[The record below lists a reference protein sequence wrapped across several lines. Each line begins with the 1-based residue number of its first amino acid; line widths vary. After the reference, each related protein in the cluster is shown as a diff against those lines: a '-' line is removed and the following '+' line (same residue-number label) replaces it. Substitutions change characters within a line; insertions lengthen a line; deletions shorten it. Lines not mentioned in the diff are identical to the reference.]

1 MEKNIIWLK
10 TECKRAVYW
19 LPLAVKRAVIL
30 AIGIIAVA
38 CMIAFCTLKYYEYN
52 KRELVKI
59 NVGYVAD
66 DNMLTDLALSYIGD
80 MESIK
85 SICSIDKVS
94 SEDKGLELLENGEIS
109 ALVVL
114 PDNVID
120 EINTGSNAHG
130 TLYVQATNTSIDTGS
145 GLSNV
150 AVLLFE
156 EIGRAGMGMLSTAQA
171 EIYATY
177 NLISDNSNEVTSE
190 QLDSMYANIDKFNLA
205 AVGQRE
211 KLFKTKSLSLTGND
225 TYVVYYGSAL
235 MTIYVMLVGVL
246 FGEYYKRNLT
256 GQFIAKRRMGVGL
269 SYQLLCRYIAGV
281 IIAATIVMLP
291 ILAIC
296 IQSVSLVGIIA
307 ILLVTIFMT
316 ISNILVFEFAQN
328 EQAAVVIMGVNTILQ
343 SYLSGCIIP
352 TVLLPDKIAAL
363 GELLPASFI
372 KKAFRILMTRRKE
385 DILQVLGGLIAWGVI
400 IFLITIITIWFKN
413 TQKAVLGRRI
423 KLNKN
428 GKYHIPSITMVVFR
442 RFLHKK
448 SIWVCLIIIAVV
460 SVLIVR
466 TERKSDTNI
475 TVAFYDESG
484 EYASLL
490 EEYEGLVEFVNYG
503 SEEDVKKAVLQDEVE
518 CGYVIPY
525 NLTERM
531 LSQMANGLVTVYQD
545 NDAVAV
551 NVVNEVIFERI
562 FKYVSINWYKSYISK
577 YNDGIDDKVEEVV
590 DDKLNEGITFDI
602 DVQMVG
608 DGDLQT
614 MPRFSY
620 PVTFV
625 ILLTVAICG
634 IYGVAQVASDI
645 CKKRFY
651 RCKKSLI
658 IYVQTLVIP
667 ILFGVVTGIII
678 IAIIV
683 NMWQYS
689 Y

>member
-1 MEKNIIWLK
+1 
-10 TECKRAVYW
+10 
-19 LPLAVKRAVIL
+19 
-30 AIGIIAVA
+30 
-38 CMIAFCTLKYYEYN
+38 
-52 KRELVKI
+52 
-59 NVGYVAD
+59 
-66 DNMLTDLALSYIGD
+66 
-80 MESIK
+80 
-85 SICSIDKVS
+85 
-94 SEDKGLELLENGEIS
+94 
-109 ALVVL
+109 
-114 PDNVID
+114 
-120 EINTGSNAHG
+120 
-130 TLYVQATNTSIDTGS
+130 
-145 GLSNV
+145 
-150 AVLLFE
+150 
-156 EIGRAGMGMLSTAQA
+156 
-171 EIYATY
+171 
-177 NLISDNSNEVTSE
+177 
-190 QLDSMYANIDKFNLA
+190 
-205 AVGQRE
+205 
-211 KLFKTKSLSLTGND
+211 
-225 TYVVYYGSAL
+225 
-235 MTIYVMLVGVL
+235 
-246 FGEYYKRNLT
+246 
-256 GQFIAKRRMGVGL
+256 
-269 SYQLLCRYIAGV
+269 
-281 IIAATIVMLP
+281 
-291 ILAIC
+291 
-296 IQSVSLVGIIA
+296 
-307 ILLVTIFMT
+307 
-316 ISNILVFEFAQN
+316 
-328 EQAAVVIMGVNTILQ
+328 
-343 SYLSGCIIP
+343 
-352 TVLLPDKIAAL
+352 
-363 GELLPASFI
+363 
-372 KKAFRILMTRRKE
+372 MTRRKE

-400 IFLITIITIWFKN
+400 IFLITIMITIITIWFKN

-448 SIWVCLIIIAVV
+448 SIWFCLIIIAVV

-466 TERKSDTNI
+466 TERNSDTNI

-503 SEEDVKKAVLQDEVE
+503 SEENVKKAVLQDEVE

-545 NDAVAV
+545 DDAVAV

-577 YNDGIDDKVEEVV
+577 YNDGINDRVEEVV
-590 DDKLNEGITFDI
+590 EDKLNEGITFDI

-614 MPRFSY
+614 MPRSSY

-625 ILLTVAICG
+625 VLLTVAICG

>member
-1 MEKNIIWLK
+1 
-10 TECKRAVYW
+10 
-19 LPLAVKRAVIL
+19 
-30 AIGIIAVA
+30 
-38 CMIAFCTLKYYEYN
+38 
-52 KRELVKI
+52 
-59 NVGYVAD
+59 
-66 DNMLTDLALSYIGD
+66 
-80 MESIK
+80 
-85 SICSIDKVS
+85 
-94 SEDKGLELLENGEIS
+94 
-109 ALVVL
+109 
-114 PDNVID
+114 
-120 EINTGSNAHG
+120 
-130 TLYVQATNTSIDTGS
+130 LYVQATNTSIDTGS

-545 NDAVAV
+545 DDAVAV